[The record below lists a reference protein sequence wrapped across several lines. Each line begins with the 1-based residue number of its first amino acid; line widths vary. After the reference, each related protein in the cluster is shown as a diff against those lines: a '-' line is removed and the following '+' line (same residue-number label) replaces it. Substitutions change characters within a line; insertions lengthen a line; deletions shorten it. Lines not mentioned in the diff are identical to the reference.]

1 MRFSTAVLVA
11 STFAFATAKPAYDL
25 KRLVARA
32 TLPVPASQGSV
43 TFSKAEPITD
53 FDGGMQTFG
62 RGVECTGQKEG
73 GSADAVFIIKDGGSL
88 SNAIIGA
95 DQIEGVHCE
104 GACTIT
110 NVPVHDDREP
120 AAESKTNVFF
130 IIAEARS
137 FKRQLNLKIG
147 NKNNMVNSLYEIT
160 GNGQVLFAGLM
171 QLEKE
176 MW

>member
-32 TLPVPASQGSV
+32 TLPVPASHGSV
-43 TFSKAEPITD
+43 TFSKAEPITN

-73 GSADAVFIIKDGGSL
+73 GSADAVFIIQDGGSL
-88 SNAIIGA
+88 SNAIIVA

-110 NVPVHDDREP
+110 NVWWTEVCEGKSLHSFPVGTKKLIHRTIFRCTVT
-120 AAESKTNVFF
+120 K
-130 IIAEARS
+130 
-137 FKRQLNLKIG
+137 G
-147 NKNNMVNSLYEIT
+147 
-160 GNGQVLFAGLM
+160 
-171 QLEKE
+171 
-176 MW
+176 